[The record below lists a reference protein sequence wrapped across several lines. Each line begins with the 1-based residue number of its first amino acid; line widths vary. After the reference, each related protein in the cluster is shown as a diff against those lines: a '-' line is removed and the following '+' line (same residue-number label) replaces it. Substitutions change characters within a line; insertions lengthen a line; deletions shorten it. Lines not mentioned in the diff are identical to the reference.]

1 MPASGMVTVAV
12 QVYRPPSDF
21 IREENWYSIELVPAT
36 DISVELGNTIF
47 MSGCTTSPATT
58 LVEH

>member
-21 IREENWYSIELVPAT
+21 IREEKWYSIELVPAT

-47 MSGCTTSPATT
+47 MSGCTTSPTTT
-58 LVEH
+58 LAEH